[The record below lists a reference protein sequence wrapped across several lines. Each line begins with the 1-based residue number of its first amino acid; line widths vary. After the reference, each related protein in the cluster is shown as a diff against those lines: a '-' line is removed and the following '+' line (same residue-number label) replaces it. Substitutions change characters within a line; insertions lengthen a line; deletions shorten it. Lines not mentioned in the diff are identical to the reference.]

1 MGRALLQ
8 AAGCRGEGLPVTHR
22 EQALLSSSQ
31 GLPGGGGS
39 EGREGCVRLQ
49 AAVDTG
55 WEPSR
60 TGSSQLPTAR
70 GVSTQEL
77 ERVSESSG
85 PGALGP
91 VGWPRQA
98 CPAGST
104 GASGPRGH
112 GSLSR
117 ARAQGPAPRRAR
129 VHTAS
134 PRMAPAPAPTRRAGP
149 ALGRGDSCWSLAFQ
163 TRGQA
168 FG

>member
-8 AAGCRGEGLPVTHR
+8 AAGCGAKDLPVTHR

-31 GLPGGGGS
+31 GLPGGVGL

-49 AAVDTG
+49 AVVDTG

-60 TGSSQLPTAR
+60 TGSLQLPRAWD
-70 GVSTQEL
+70 VSTQEL

-98 CPAGST
+98 HPAGST

-112 GSLSR
+112 GS
-117 ARAQGPAPRRAR
+117 Q
-129 VHTAS
+129 
-134 PRMAPAPAPTRRAGP
+134 RRAGAQGRLHAVP
-149 ALGRGDSCWSLAFQ
+149 ARTRHPPGRPPPLPPPGGLGRGDSCWSLAFQ